1 MYDNLKKIE
10 IVFIFILII
19 SLGISIFTCSNTS
32 KYASIDKARAD
43 EYERQN
49 KALREELTG
58 INTILQSVRGELQET
73 RNNNS
78 RIQESLRG
86 AIEEN
91 KRITGLLD
99 SFGKEFAISNETLQ
113 RLRRKIQES
122 LGIVREFREGNKE
135 TNN

>member
-1 MYDNLKKIE
+1 MYDNLKKIG
-10 IVFIFILII
+10 IIFIGVLVV
-19 SLGISIFTCSNTS
+19 SLSISIFTCSNS
-32 KYASIDKARAD
+32 GKYASVNKARAD

-49 KALREELTG
+49 NALRKELSG
-58 INTILQSVRGELQET
+58 VNTILQSIRGELQEA

-99 SFGKEFAISNETLQ
+99 SFGKEYAISNETLQ
-113 RLRRKIQES
+113 RLRGKIQES
-122 LGIVREFREGNKE
+122 LGIIRELRKGSKE